1 MPDKTEL
8 HGGWINSL
16 MGGKVSP
23 CMVEDRNDVDSE
35 PPATHFDGPTQKE
48 LDDATK
54 RADAVHAPKHYC
66 RGGVECIEAIKAS
79 MSQEAYKGYLK
90 GNCLKYLWRYD
101 SKGGMQDLQR
111 AEVYLGWLID
121 EEGKA

>member
-23 CMVEDRNDVDSE
+23 GMVEDWNNFDTE

-48 LDDATK
+48 LEDAAK
-54 RADAVHAPKHYC
+54 RADAVHAPRHYC
-66 RGGVECIEAIKAS
+66 RGGVDCIEAIKAS
-79 MSQEAYKGYLK
+79 MSPEAYKGYLK

-101 SKGGMQDLQR
+101 SRGGMQDLQK

>member
-23 CMVEDRNDVDSE
+23 CMVEDWNNDE
-35 PPATHFDGPTQKE
+35 EIPTHFDGPTEKE
-48 LDDATK
+48 LTEAAK
-54 RADAVHAPKHYC
+54 RADAVHAPQHYC

-79 MSQEAYKGYLK
+79 MSPEAYKGYLK
-90 GNCLKYLWRYD
+90 GNCMKYLWRYD
-101 SKGGMQDLQR
+101 SKGGVQDLR
-111 AEVYLGWLID
+111 KAEVYLGWLID

>member
-1 MPDKTEL
+1 MPDNFEL
-8 HGGWINSL
+8 HRGWTDSFFPKKVQP
-16 MGGKVSP
+16 GKP
-23 CMVEDRNDVDSE
+23 EDWNTDDDI
-35 PPATHFDGPTQKE
+35 PATHFDGPTQKE
-48 LDDATK
+48 LEEASK
-54 RADAVHAPKHYC
+54 RAEAVHSPKHYC

-101 SKGGMQDLQR
+101 SKGGMQDLQK